1 MQDHGG
7 YLLDYGDG
15 GHFPNGEVFDR
26 VVQNNSVFFESTLDA
41 AVDTLHHPFLRFQVH
56 LRQLDDFGCPQYL
69 LGVEETDEVLEHVH
83 PHFVGEVQHQLPH
96 LCLVEGSEIILQSL
110 DHLIETLLLQ
120 SFDFL
125 LYVELQPLA
134 DLVDLGESLEDNPS
148 QLGGVDVSNKDL
160 DEDIIIGDVFFRVE
174 GVNEQI
180 EQVQKRIEGESGN
193 H

>member
-1 MQDHGG
+1 M
-7 YLLDYGDG
+7 
-15 GHFPNGEVFDR
+15 
-26 VVQNNSVFFESTLDA
+26 
-41 AVDTLHHPFLRFQVH
+41 
-56 LRQLDDFGCPQYL
+56 
-69 LGVEETDEVLEHVH
+69 
-83 PHFVGEVQHQLPH
+83 QHQLPH

-193 H
+193 HRMRVIHNGNQTRENRLQFVNIT

>member
-1 MQDHGG
+1 M
-7 YLLDYGDG
+7 
-15 GHFPNGEVFDR
+15 
-26 VVQNNSVFFESTLDA
+26 
-41 AVDTLHHPFLRFQVH
+41 
-56 LRQLDDFGCPQYL
+56 
-69 LGVEETDEVLEHVH
+69 
-83 PHFVGEVQHQLPH
+83 
-96 LCLVEGSEIILQSL
+96 
-110 DHLIETLLLQ
+110 
-120 SFDFL
+120 
-125 LYVELQPLA
+125 ELQPLA